1 VSARPTVFALPPDHD
16 PTSKR
21 FFALAESLQGKLPG
35 GKTERL
41 QSLAATMACTFRPK
55 PDAISSIEHVIPK
68 ALDAEL
74 TIDRVEH
81 VLMQFKRTGHGLAR
95 KSGAVPDVSKTLLGR
110 KGTAVTNDL
119 EHEIVVSADESGI
132 HDLFVVP
139 RIEASWTRNGRVG
152 RTAQG
157 AGYI

>member
-1 VSARPTVFALPPDHD
+1 MT
-16 PTSKR
+16 
-21 FFALAESLQGKLPG
+21 
-35 GKTERL
+35 
-41 QSLAATMACTFRPK
+41 CTFRLK

-68 ALDAEL
+68 ALDTEL

-81 VLMQFKRTGHGLAR
+81 VLMQFKRTGHGLAGN
-95 KSGAVPDVSKTLLGR
+95 SGAVPDVSKTLLGR
-110 KGTAVTNDL
+110 KGTAVTNSL
-119 EHEIVVSADESGI
+119 EHEIVVRADESGS

-157 AGYI
+157 AG